1 MLKFSQFLITLPL
14 LALPLAALA
23 SKPAIAETVGLERAL
38 ELLAKSVVVDGKC
51 NVLTAS
57 ERDELSN
64 YVAKAEVAAAEK
76 TTVAVT
82 RSALSTGQ
90 SQGRAE
96 TCGEEASQEVKATLT
111 AAREAIRAAET
122 GQSPA
127 EEPAV
132 AVARPAPKGS
142 LSTYGRII
150 EAYYLERRC
159 TFLSRRKMKSFYKA
173 VVRNH
178 RAVIAEFGKS
188 AVAKVM
194 KSAEARSNYQ
204 SCNGAGEAR
213 VKAGF
218 GEVASRWHLLTM

>member
-23 SKPAIAETVGLERAL
+23 SKPALAETVGLERAL

-51 NVLTAS
+51 NVLTVS

-82 RSALSTGQ
+82 RSALVAGQ

-111 AAREAIRAAET
+111 AARNAINAAEQDH
-122 GQSPA
+122 GSA
-127 EEPAV
+127 SEPVWTV
-132 AVARPAPKGS
+132 AMPTPRGG
-142 LSTYGRII
+142 LSAYGRII
-150 EAYYLERRC
+150 ESYYLERRC
-159 TFLSRRKMKSFYKA
+159 AFLSRRKMNSFYKA
-173 VVRNH
+173 VVRSH
-178 RAVIAEFGKS
+178 RATISEFGKA
-188 AVAKVM
+188 AVSTVM
-194 KSAEARSNYQ
+194 KSAETRSNYQ
-204 SCNGAGEAR
+204 RCNGVGEAR

-218 GEVASRWHLLTM
+218 AEVASR

>member
-23 SKPAIAETVGLERAL
+23 SKPALAETVGLERAL

-51 NVLTAS
+51 NVLTVS

-82 RSALSTGQ
+82 RSALSAGQ

-96 TCGEEASQEVKATLT
+96 TCGAEASQEVKATLT
-111 AAREAIRAAET
+111 AAREAINAAE
-122 GQSPA
+122 QNSSSS
-127 EEPAV
+127 EPARTV
-132 AVARPAPKGS
+132 ATPAPRGG
-142 LSTYGRII
+142 LSVYGRII
-150 EAYYLERRC
+150 ETYYLERRC
-159 TFLSRRKMKSFYKA
+159 AFLSRRKMNSFYKA
-173 VVRNH
+173 VVRSH
-178 RAVIAEFGKS
+178 RAVISEFGKS
-188 AVAKVM
+188 AVSKVM

-204 SCNGAGEAR
+204 RCNGAGEAR

-218 GEVASRWHLLTM
+218 AEVASR